1 MSRIGKKPIPIPKGV
16 DVKLEGREITV
27 KGPKGMLNR
36 TIPGDIEIDVAKEE
50 ISVRRKT
57 DDRRDRSLHGL
68 TRTLISNM
76 VTGVQKGFEKSLDVV
91 GVGYR
96 AELDKKTLK
105 MFLGFSAPVEYE
117 VPDGVTVRV
126 EKQTNMIVSGIDK
139 EFVGRVAADIRRM
152 KKPEPYKGKGIRYTG
167 ERVRK
172 KVGKSAG
179 K

>member
-27 KGPKGMLNR
+27 KGPKGTLNR
-36 TIPGDIEIDVAKEE
+36 TVPGDLEIDLAQGE

-57 DDRRDRSLHGL
+57 DDRKDRSLHGL

-105 MFLGFSAPVEYE
+105 MFLGYSAPMLYQ

-139 EFVGRVAADIRRM
+139 EFVGRVAADIRKM

-167 ERVRK
+167 EKVRK

>member
-1 MSRIGKKPIPIPKGV
+1 MSRIGKKPIPIPKGI
-16 DVKLEGREITV
+16 DVRLEGREITV
-27 KGPKGMLNR
+27 KGPKGVLNR

-76 VTGVQKGFEKSLDVV
+76 VTGVQQGFEKSLDVV

>member
-1 MSRIGKKPIPIPKGV
+1 MSRIGKKPIPVPKGI
-16 DVKLEGREITV
+16 DVRLEGREITV
-27 KGPKGMLNR
+27 KGPKGTLNR
-36 TIPGDIEIDVAKEE
+36 SIPGDLEIEVAPSE

-57 DDRRDRSLHGL
+57 DNRRDRSLHGL

-76 VTGVQKGFEKSLDVV
+76 VTGVQKGFEKSLDIV

-105 MFLGFSAPVEYE
+105 MFLGYSAPMVYQ

-126 EKQTNMIVSGIDK
+126 EKQTNMVVSGIDK
-139 EFVGRVAADIRRM
+139 EFVGRVAAEIRKM

-167 ERVRK
+167 EKVRK

>member
-105 MFLGFSAPVEYE
+105 MFLGYSAPMEYE

>member
-1 MSRIGKKPIPIPKGV
+1 MSRIGKKPIPIPQGV

-27 KGPKGMLNR
+27 KGPKGVLNR
-36 TIPGDIEIDVAKEE
+36 AIPGDIEIDVAKEE

-76 VTGVQKGFEKSLDVV
+76 VTGVQQGFEKSLDIV

-105 MFLGFSAPVEYE
+105 MFLGYSAPVEYE
-117 VPDGVTVRV
+117 VPDGVSVRV
-126 EKQTNMIVSGIDK
+126 EKQMNMIVSGIDK

-167 ERVRK
+167 EKVRK

>member
-16 DVKLEGREITV
+16 DVRLEGREITV

-76 VTGVQKGFEKSLDVV
+76 VTGVQQGFEKSLDVV

-96 AELDKKTLK
+96 AEVDKKTLK
-105 MFLGFSAPVEYE
+105 MFLGYSAPMEYE

>member
-1 MSRIGKKPIPIPKGV
+1 MSRIGKKPIPVPKGI
-16 DVKLEGREITV
+16 DVRLEGREITV
-27 KGPKGMLNR
+27 KGPKGTLNR
-36 TIPGDIEIDVAKEE
+36 SIPGDLEVEVATSE

-57 DDRRDRSLHGL
+57 DNRRDRSLHGL

-76 VTGVQKGFEKSLDVV
+76 VTGVQKGFEKSLDIV

-105 MFLGFSAPVEYE
+105 MFLGYSAPMVYQ
-117 VPDGVTVRV
+117 VPDGVTIRV

-139 EFVGRVAADIRRM
+139 EFVGRVAAEIRKM

-167 ERVRK
+167 EKVRK

>member
-1 MSRIGKKPIPIPKGV
+1 MSRIGKKPIPIPKGI
-16 DVKLEGREITV
+16 DVRLEGREITV
-27 KGPKGMLNR
+27 KGPKGTLNR
-36 TIPGDIEIDVAKEE
+36 TIPGDIEIDVAQTE

-76 VTGVQKGFEKSLDVV
+76 VTGVQTGFEKSLDVV

-105 MFLGFSAPVEYE
+105 MFLGYSAPMEYV

-126 EKQTNMIVSGIDK
+126 EKQTNMVVSGIDK
-139 EFVGRVAADIRRM
+139 EFVGRVAAEIRKM

-167 ERVRK
+167 EKVRK

>member
-1 MSRIGKKPIPIPKGV
+1 MSRIGKKPIPIPQGV

-27 KGPKGMLNR
+27 KGPKGVLNR
-36 TIPGDIEIDVAKEE
+36 AIPGDIEIDVAKEE

-76 VTGVQKGFEKSLDVV
+76 VTGVQQGFEKSLDIV

-105 MFLGFSAPVEYE
+105 MFLGYSAPVEYE

-167 ERVRK
+167 EKVRK